1 MDVLIR
7 FLQYFQPA
15 LLPQSGVNILGGEW
29 RAWQPQLGWGLGD
42 WETTSLH
49 KNVGQWD
56 LWRQYLH
63 WSPSFTLRSYLIP
76 ARPRSLSSES
86 PMHFS
91 TFQTLLW
98 GREAQ
103 SSVQSKE
110 RIPNRNKN
118 HPVKYRCL
126 HFVSVGAM
134 FPSVSDIPIICC
146 CKQIDVSGYSNNSPG
161 THQGWR
167 RGSYLLFIS
176 NSLYPPLYWLPW
188 MAFKQILI
196 EAQPTGHP
204 PSRQNVGKC
213 LNSIQKFKLMIG
225 RTSKEPTNTVYC
237 SYRV

>member
-1 MDVLIR
+1 MTAIFALVAILHPPLIFNPR
-7 FLQYFQPA
+7 PA
-15 LLPQSGVNILGGEW
+15 PL
-29 RAWQPQLGWGLGD
+29 
-42 WETTSLH
+42 
-49 KNVGQWD
+49 
-56 LWRQYLH
+56 
-63 WSPSFTLRSYLIP
+63 
-76 ARPRSLSSES
+76 SLSSES

-237 SYRV
+237 SYRVWN